1 MVPSLR
7 EGLVRDGVEE
17 EEQKQAVDDDVDD
30 DDDDDVDSNEESLHK
45 GRPVLQG
52 LPGGCAN

>member
-1 MVPSLR
+1 MVPSLQ

-30 DDDDDVDSNEESLHK
+30 DDGVDSNEESLHK

>member
-30 DDDDDVDSNEESLHK
+30 ADDDDVDSNEESLHK